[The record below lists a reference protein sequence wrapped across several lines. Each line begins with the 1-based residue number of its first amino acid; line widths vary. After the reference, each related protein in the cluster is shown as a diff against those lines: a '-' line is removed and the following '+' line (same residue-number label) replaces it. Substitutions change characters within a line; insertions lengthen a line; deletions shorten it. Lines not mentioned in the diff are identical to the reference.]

1 MAVDN
6 KNKPMD
12 LIELLAAMVVQQ
24 ASDLFISVDCEPLI
38 KVEGKMRP
46 VRDVKLDEQTNHELI
61 FSILEESE
69 IATFAVEKELNKSL
83 KIDSL
88 GRFRINVF
96 RQSGEPAMVVRYIK
110 KIIPSI
116 EELGL
121 PPALKDLIM
130 LERGLILLVG
140 STGTG
145 KSTTLASMIDYRN
158 THQAGHILTI
168 EDPIEFTH
176 KNKKSLVNQR
186 EVGVDTDSFE
196 IALKNAMRE
205 APDVILIGEVRDRAT
220 MKQALTYAETGHL
233 CLATLHAS
241 NANQALER
249 IFNFFPEEAKQQI
262 LQDLAL
268 NLRAVIAQRLCIGLE
283 SRRVAAVEMMQVT
296 PYVKELIEFGK
307 IEEIREAM
315 ERAEDKVNQTFDQCL
330 YKLIKAGKISL
341 DEGLNKADSKN
352 NLALKFR
359 LEKDGNND
367 PSVKKVDQNAAEF
380 TIDKNANFEHYN
392 TYSIKPLKAKS
403 HTEATTQ
410 KVNMAL
416 MMALD
421 NKGLRLVDHDGDLEV
436 QYALG
441 IKRSESLKLESI
453 SGKPERFNY
462 MNNDDKEYTTLM
474 INVVDMS
481 SKKAVFRLAAT
492 KKKSVY
498 LESQRQLNEGMSALL
513 QPLPIKH

>member
-1 MAVDN
+1 
-6 KNKPMD
+6 MD

-24 ASDLFISVDCEPLI
+24 ASDLFISYDSEPLI
-38 KVEGKMRP
+38 KVEGKIKP
-46 VRDVKLDEQTNHELI
+46 IRDTRLNQIANKELIYSILDESDI
-61 FSILEESE
+61 K
-69 IATFAVEKELNKSL
+69 TFEFEKELNKSL
-83 KIDSL
+83 KIESL

-121 PPALKDLIM
+121 PEGLKDLIQ

-158 THQAGHILTI
+158 THQTGHILTI

-176 KNKKSLVNQR
+176 RNKKSLVNQR

-205 APDVILIGEVRDRAT
+205 APDVILIGEIRDRQT

-249 IFNFFPEEAKQQI
+249 IFNFFPEEARRQI

-268 NLRAVIAQRLCIGLE
+268 NLQAIVAQRLCIGIQNK
-283 SRRVAAVEMMQVT
+283 RVAAVEMMQVT
-296 PYVKELIEFGK
+296 PYVKELIEYGK

-315 ERAEDKVNQTFDQCL
+315 ERSEDKVNQTFDQSL
-330 YKLIKAGKISL
+330 YKLIKEEKITL
-341 DEGLNKADSKN
+341 EEGLRKADSKN

-359 LEKDGNND
+359 LEKDD
-367 PSVKKVDQNAAEF
+367 AVEKPEKDEKVEISVNQ
-380 TIDKNANFEHYN
+380 NANFDKYN
-392 TYSIKPLKAKS
+392 SYTIKALKVRAKS
-403 HTEATTQ
+403 ETIKQ
-410 KVNMAL
+410 KINMAL
-416 MMALD
+416 MIALD
-421 NKGLRLVDHDGDLEV
+421 NKGLRLVEAGAHLEV

-441 IKRSESLKLESI
+441 IKVEESMSLEPIGNQKSQFRFMNAP
-453 SGKPERFNY
+453 GKEFIN
-462 MNNDDKEYTTLM
+462 LM
-474 INVVDMS
+474 INIVDVDTQQP
-481 SKKAVFRLAAT
+481 VFRITAS
-492 KKKSVY
+492 KRKSSY
-498 LESQRQLNEGMSALL
+498 EESQGQLNAGISALL
-513 QPLPIKH
+513 KNFPVNL

>member
-1 MAVDN
+1 
-6 KNKPMD
+6 MD

-24 ASDLFISVDCEPLI
+24 ASDLFISYDCEPLI
-38 KVEGKMRP
+38 KVEGKIRP
-46 VRDVKLDEQTNHELI
+46 VRDLRLNQQMNKELIYSILDESDI
-61 FSILEESE
+61 K
-69 IATFAVEKELNKSL
+69 TFEFEKELNKSL
-83 KIDSL
+83 KIESL

-121 PPALKDLIM
+121 PETLKELIK

-158 THQAGHILTI
+158 SNQTGHILTI

-176 KNKKSLVNQR
+176 RNKKSLVNQR

-205 APDVILIGEVRDRAT
+205 APDVILIGEIRDRAT

-268 NLRAVIAQRLCIGLE
+268 NLKAIVAQRLCIGIE
-283 SRRVAAVEMMQVT
+283 NKRVAAVEMMQVT
-296 PYVKELIEFGK
+296 PYIKELIEFGK

-315 ERAEDKVNQTFDQCL
+315 ERSDDKVNQTFDQAL
-330 YKLIKAGKISL
+330 YKLIKDEKITL
-341 DEGLNKADSKN
+341 EEGLRKADSKN

-359 LEKDGNND
+359 LEKEDGETKANTD
-367 PSVKKVDQNAAEF
+367 KDEKVEISINQNADF
-380 TIDKNANFEHYN
+380 DKYN
-392 TYSIKPLKAKS
+392 SYTIKPLKVRAKS
-403 HTEATTQ
+403 ETIKQ
-410 KVNMAL
+410 KINMAL
-416 MMALD
+416 MIALD
-421 NKGLRLVDHDGDLEV
+421 NKGLRLVEGGAHLEV

-441 IKRSESLKLESI
+441 IKVEESMSLEPIGDQKSQF
-453 SGKPERFNY
+453 RF
-462 MNNDDKEYTTLM
+462 MSPPGKEYITLM
-474 INVVDMS
+474 INVVDVDT
-481 SKKAVFRLAAT
+481 KQPVFRITAS
-492 KKKSVY
+492 KRKSTY
-498 LESQRQLNEGMSALL
+498 EESQGQLNAGISALL
-513 QPLPIKH
+513 KNFPVHG

>member
-1 MAVDN
+1 
-6 KNKPMD
+6 MD

-24 ASDLFISVDCEPLI
+24 ASDLFISVDCEPLV

-46 VRDVKLDEQTNHELI
+46 IRDIRLDEKMNHDLI
-61 FSILEESE
+61 FSILDEAE
-69 IATFAVEKELNKSL
+69 IAQFAIEKELNKSL
-83 KIDSL
+83 KIESL

-96 RQSGEPAMVVRYIK
+96 RQSGQPAMVIRYIK

-121 PPALKDLIM
+121 PEGLKDLIQ
-130 LERGLILLVG
+130 LERGLVLLVG

-158 THQAGHILTI
+158 ANKTGHILTI

-176 KNKKSLVNQR
+176 SNKKSLVNQR
-186 EVGVDTDSFE
+186 EVGLDTDSFE

-205 APDVILIGEVRDRAT
+205 APDVILIGEIRDRKT

-249 IFNFFPEEAKQQI
+249 IFNFFPEDAKQQI

-268 NLRAVIAQRLCIGLE
+268 NLRGIVAQRLCIGIDK
-283 SRRVAAVEMMQVT
+283 RRIAAIEMMQVT

-315 ERAEDKVNQTFDQCL
+315 ERAEDTVNQTFDQAL
-330 YKLIKAGKISL
+330 YKLIKEKKISL
-341 DEGLNKADSKN
+341 EEGLRKADSKN

-359 LEKDGNND
+359 LENE
-367 PSVKKVDQNAAEF
+367 PSEEKNIPKEVEFSLNKNVNFQNF
-380 TIDKNANFEHYN
+380 R
-392 TYSIKPLKAKS
+392 TYSIRALKVREKS
-403 HTEATTQ
+403 GTIKQ
-410 KVNMAL
+410 KISTAI

-421 NKGLRLVDHDGDLEV
+421 NKGLRMVDHGADLDV
-436 QYALG
+436 QFALG
-441 IKRSESLKLESI
+441 IKVEESLKLEPVAGQKSQ
-453 SGKPERFNY
+453 FNY
-462 MNNDDKEYTTLM
+462 IDANDKKFRILM
-474 INVVDMS
+474 INIVDIERKTAVYRITA
-481 SKKAVFRLAAT
+481 SKTRTA
-492 KKKSVY
+492 Y
-498 LESQRQLNEGMSALL
+498 EESQRELNVSISDLL
-513 QPLPIKH
+513 KKFPIKIT

>member
-1 MAVDN
+1 
-6 KNKPMD
+6 MD

-46 VRDVKLDEQTNHELI
+46 VRDVKLDERTNHELI
-61 FSILEESE
+61 FSILDESE
-69 IATFAVEKELNKSL
+69 IATFSLEKELNKSL
-83 KIDSL
+83 KIESL

-96 RQSGEPAMVVRYIK
+96 QQSGEPAMVVRYIK

-121 PPALKDLIM
+121 PSALKDLIM

-205 APDVILIGEVRDRAT
+205 APDVILIGEIRDRAT

-268 NLRAVIAQRLCIGLE
+268 NLRAVVAQRLCIGLE

-307 IEEIREAM
+307 LEEIREAM
-315 ERAEDKVNQTFDQCL
+315 ERAEDKVNQTFDQSL
-330 YKLIKAGKISL
+330 YKLIKAEKISL
-341 DEGLNKADSKN
+341 EEGLNKADSKN

-359 LEKDGNND
+359 LQKDGSLDTSSNKNRSD
-367 PSVKKVDQNAAEF
+367 AAEYSVDKAADF
-380 TIDKNANFEHYN
+380 THYQ
-392 TYSIKPLKAKS
+392 TYSIKPLKAKTYKQS
-403 HTEATTQ
+403 TTQ

-421 NKGLRLVDHDGDLEV
+421 SKGLRLVNQGGDLEV

-441 IKRSESLKLESI
+441 VKRIESLKLESI
-453 SGKPERFNY
+453 SGKSERYNY
-462 MNNDDKEYTTLM
+462 MNNDDKEFTTLM
-474 INVVDMS
+474 INIVDTS
-481 SKKAVFRLAAT
+481 SDKPVFRITAT

-498 LESQRQLNEGMSALL
+498 LESQRQLNEGLTSLL
-513 QPLPIKH
+513 QPLPINR

>member
-1 MAVDN
+1 
-6 KNKPMD
+6 MD

-24 ASDLFISVDCEPLI
+24 ASDLFISVDSEPLI
-38 KVEGKMRP
+38 KVEGKIRP
-46 VRDVKLDEQTNHELI
+46 VRNTRLDETTNHQLI
-61 FSILEESE
+61 YSILEESE
-69 IATFAVEKELNKSL
+69 IATFKAEKELNKSL

-96 RQSGEPAMVVRYIK
+96 QQSGEPAMVVRYIK
-110 KIIPSI
+110 KLIPTI
-116 EELGL
+116 DELGL
-121 PPALKDLIM
+121 PESLKGLIQ

-158 THQAGHILTI
+158 TNQAGHILTI

-205 APDVILIGEVRDRAT
+205 APDVILIGEIRERAT
-220 MKQALTYAETGHL
+220 MKQALVYAETGHL

-241 NANQALER
+241 NAHQALER
-249 IFNFFPEEAKQQI
+249 IFNFFPEESKKQI

-268 NLRAVIAQRLCIGLE
+268 NLRAIVAQRLCIANNE
-283 SRRVAAVEMMQVT
+283 RRVAAVEVMQVT

-307 IEEIREAM
+307 IEEIKEAM
-315 ERAEDKVNQTFDQCL
+315 ERAEDKVNQTFDQHL
-330 YKLIKAGKISL
+330 YKLIKEEKISL
-341 DEGLNKADSKN
+341 EEGLRKADSKN

-359 LEKDGNND
+359 LETEGQSDKDGGDDNFEL
-367 PSVKKVDQNAAEF
+367 SVSENV
-380 TIDKNANFEHYN
+380 NFEHYY
-392 TYSIKPLKAKS
+392 TYSIRALKVRAKS
-403 HTEATTQ
+403 ETIRR
-410 KVNMAL
+410 KIDMAL

-421 NKGLRLVDHDGDLEV
+421 SRGLRLVNTGADIEV

-441 IKRSESLKLESI
+441 LKVEESLKLEPVA
-453 SGKPERFNY
+453 GQKHRAKFLDPL
-462 MNNDDKEYTTLM
+462 DKEFIVLM
-474 INVVDMS
+474 INVIDS
-481 SKKAVFRLAAT
+481 ASLEPIFRINASKR
-492 KKKSVY
+492 KSCY
-498 LESQRQLNEGMSALL
+498 EGSQRQLNDTISSLL
-513 QPLPIKH
+513 EKFPINHQLKSNHS

>member
-1 MAVDN
+1 
-6 KNKPMD
+6 MD

-38 KVEGKMRP
+38 KVEGKIRP
-46 VRDVKLDEQTNHELI
+46 VRETRLDERTNRELI
-61 FSILEESE
+61 YSILDESDV
-69 IATFAVEKELNKSL
+69 ATFSKEKELNKSL
-83 KIDSL
+83 KIESL

-96 RQSGEPAMVVRYIK
+96 QQSGEPAMVVRYIK

-121 PPALKDLIM
+121 PEGLKDLIL

-158 THQAGHILTI
+158 TNQAGHILTI

-205 APDVILIGEVRDRAT
+205 APDVILIGEIRDRKT

-268 NLRAVIAQRLCIGLE
+268 NLKAVVAQRLCIGLE

-307 IEEIREAM
+307 IEEIRNAM

-330 YKLIKAGKISL
+330 YKLIKAGKITL
-341 DEGLNKADSKN
+341 EEGLRKADSKN
-352 NLALKFR
+352 NLSLKFR
-359 LEKDGNND
+359 LEADKNKGNKAVSQEASD
-367 PSVKKVDQNAAEF
+367 NAEVS
-380 TIDKNANFEHYN
+380 IDKNADFTHYQ
-392 TYSIKPLKAKS
+392 TYSIKPINAKGGN
-403 HTEATTQ
+403 EATTQ
-410 KVNMAL
+410 KLNMSL
-416 MMALD
+416 MIALD
-421 NKGLRLVDHDGDLEV
+421 NKGLKLVEHGADLEV

-441 IKRSESLKLESI
+441 IKREESLKLESVT
-453 SGKPERFNY
+453 GKPERFNY
-462 MNNDDKEYTTLM
+462 MRNDDKELTTLM
-474 INVVDMS
+474 INIVDLTT
-481 SKKAVFRLAAT
+481 KKAVFRISAT

-498 LESQRQLNEGMSALL
+498 SEGQRQLNEGMAALL
-513 QPLPIKH
+513 QALPIDR

>member
-1 MAVDN
+1 
-6 KNKPMD
+6 MD

-38 KVEGKMRP
+38 KVEGKIRP
-46 VRDVKLDEQTNHELI
+46 VRDQRLDEQTNHDLI
-61 FSILEESE
+61 YSILDESE
-69 IATFAVEKELNKSL
+69 IATFNQEKELNKSL
-83 KIDSL
+83 KIESL

-96 RQSGEPAMVVRYIK
+96 QQSGEPAMVVRYIK
-110 KIIPSI
+110 KIIPSL
-116 EELGL
+116 EDLGL
-121 PPALKDLIM
+121 PDGLKDLIM

-158 THQAGHILTI
+158 TNQAGHILTI

-176 KNKKSLVNQR
+176 RNKKSLVNQR
-186 EVGVDTDSFE
+186 EVGVDTESFE

-205 APDVILIGEVRDRAT
+205 APDVILIGEIRDRQT

-268 NLRAVIAQRLCIGLE
+268 NLRAVVAQRLCIGLK

-307 IEEIREAM
+307 IEEIRDAM

-330 YKLIKAGKISL
+330 YKLIKEEKITL
-341 DEGLNKADSKN
+341 EEGLRKADSKN

-359 LEKDGNND
+359 LESDNGNEKETSKKDNG
-367 PSVKKVDQNAAEF
+367 SKAEYS
-380 TIDKNANFEHYN
+380 IDKDADFEHYQ
-392 TYSIKPLKAKS
+392 TYSIKPLKS
-403 HTEATTQ
+403 NSNTDTTTQ

-416 MMALD
+416 MLALD
-421 NKGLRLVDHDGDLEV
+421 SKGLRLVERNADLEV
-436 QYALG
+436 QYSFG
-441 IKRSESLKLESI
+441 KKREESLKLESI

-462 MNNDDKEYTTLM
+462 MSSDDKEYTTLV
-474 INVVDMS
+474 ITILDV
-481 SKKAVFRLAAT
+481 SKEKAIFRISAT

-498 LESQRQLNEGMSALL
+498 SDSQRQLNEGMGSLL
-513 QPLPIKH
+513 KVFPING

>member
-1 MAVDN
+1 
-6 KNKPMD
+6 MD

-24 ASDLFISVDCEPLI
+24 ASDLFISSDCEPLI
-38 KVEGKMRP
+38 KVEGKIRP
-46 VRDVKLDEQTNHELI
+46 VRDVRLDEQTNHDLI
-61 FSILEESE
+61 YSILDESE
-69 IATFAVEKELNKSL
+69 MATFAAEKELNKSL
-83 KIDSL
+83 KIESL

-121 PPALKDLIM
+121 PEGLKELIM
-130 LERGLILLVG
+130 MERGLILLVG

-158 THQAGHILTI
+158 TNQAGHILTI

-205 APDVILIGEVRDRAT
+205 APDVILIGEIRDRQT

-268 NLRAVIAQRLCIGLE
+268 NLRAVIAQRLCIGLK

-330 YKLIKAGKISL
+330 YKLIKEGKISL
-341 DEGLNKADSKN
+341 DEGLRKADSKN

-359 LEKDGNND
+359 LEADKSKEGEG
-367 PSVKKVDQNAAEF
+367 SQTEVAQTAEY
-380 TIDKNANFEHYN
+380 TIDKEAAFEHYQ
-392 TYSIKPLKAKS
+392 TYTIKPLKAKS
-403 HTEATTQ
+403 NTEATTQ

-421 NKGLRLVDHDGDLEV
+421 NKGLRLVDHDADLEV

-441 IKRSESLKLESI
+441 IKREESLKLESV
-453 SGKPERFNY
+453 SGKPERFDY
-462 MNNDDKEYTTLM
+462 MSSDDKEYTTLM
-474 INVVDMS
+474 INIVDLTTE
-481 SKKAVFRLAAT
+481 KAIFRIAAT

-498 LESQRQLNEGMSALL
+498 LESQRQLNDGISALL
-513 QPLPIKH
+513 QSLPVK

>member
-1 MAVDN
+1 
-6 KNKPMD
+6 MD
-12 LIELLAAMVVQQ
+12 VIELLAAMVVQQ
-24 ASDLFISVDCEPLI
+24 ASDLFISVDCEPLV
-38 KVEGKMRP
+38 KVEGNIKPIRN
-46 VRDVKLDEQTNHELI
+46 VRLDERTNHELI
-61 FSILEESE
+61 YSILDESD
-69 IATFAVEKELNKSL
+69 IAKFESEKELNKSL
-83 KIDSL
+83 KIETL

-110 KIIPSI
+110 KVIPTI
-116 EELGL
+116 DELGL
-121 PPALKDLIM
+121 PEGLKDLIM

-145 KSTTLASMIDYRN
+145 KSTTLASMIDFRN
-158 THQAGHILTI
+158 SNRTGHILTI

-205 APDVILIGEVRDRAT
+205 APDVILIGEIRDRST

-262 LQDLAL
+262 LQDLSL
-268 NLRAVIAQRLCIGLE
+268 NLRAIVAQRLCIGID

-307 IEEIREAM
+307 IEEIKEAM

-330 YKLIKAGKISL
+330 YKLIKDEKITL
-341 DEGLNKADSKN
+341 DEGLRKADSKN
-352 NLALKFR
+352 NLSLKFR
-359 LEKDGNND
+359 LEKDEKNGNKEQATD
-367 PSVKKVDQNAAEF
+367 VDF
-380 TIDKNANFEHYN
+380 TVSKNAPFEHYQ
-392 TYSIKPLKAKS
+392 TYSIKALKVRSKS
-403 HTEATTQ
+403 ETIKQ
-410 KVNMAL
+410 KINMAI
-416 MMALD
+416 MIALD
-421 NKGLRLVDHDGDLEV
+421 NKGLRLVEGGADLEI

-441 IKRSESLKLESI
+441 IKVEESLSLEPIVGQKSNFQYLN
-453 SGKPERFNY
+453 SG
-462 MNNDDKEYTTLM
+462 DKEFTVLM
-474 INVVDMS
+474 INIVDVDS
-481 SKKAVFRLAAT
+481 HKPVYRITAS
-492 KKKSVY
+492 KKKSSY
-498 LESQRQLNEGMSALL
+498 EESQGQINAGISALL
-513 QPLPIKH
+513 KSFPVNR

>member
-1 MAVDN
+1 
-6 KNKPMD
+6 MD

-46 VRDVKLDEQTNHELI
+46 VRDVKLDEEANHTLI
-61 FSILEESE
+61 FSILNESE
-69 IATFAVEKELNKSL
+69 IAEFNRDKELNKSL
-83 KIDSL
+83 KIESL
-88 GRFRINVF
+88 GRFRINIF
-96 RQSGEPAMVVRYIK
+96 QQSGEPAMVVRYIK

-121 PPALKDLIM
+121 PEGLKDLIQ

-158 THQAGHILTI
+158 THRTGHILTI

-205 APDVILIGEVRDRAT
+205 APDVILIGEIRDRAT

-268 NLRAVIAQRLCIGLE
+268 NLRAVVAQRLCIGITN
-283 SRRVAAVEMMQVT
+283 RRVAAIEMMQVT
-296 PYVKELIEFGK
+296 PFVKELIEFGK
-307 IEEIREAM
+307 IEEIKEAM
-315 ERAEDKVNQTFDQCL
+315 ERSEDKVNQTFDQAL
-330 YKLIKAGKISL
+330 YKLIKEEKISL
-341 DEGLNKADSKN
+341 EEGLRKADSKN

-359 LEKDGNND
+359 LGEDGGASDLAQEASAPGSEFSINREAPFEKY
-367 PSVKKVDQNAAEF
+367 STYTLKLMKVDSKSE
-380 TIDKNANFEHYN
+380 IAN
-392 TYSIKPLKAKS
+392 
-403 HTEATTQ
+403 Q
-410 KVNMAL
+410 KLNMAL

-421 NKGLRLVDHDGDLEV
+421 NKGLRLVNGGGDIEV

-441 IKRSESLKLESI
+441 IKREESLKLESI
-453 SGKPERFNY
+453 SGKSDRYDY
-462 MNNDDKEYTTLM
+462 MNHEDKAYTTLM
-474 INVVDMS
+474 VNIVDTE
-481 SKKAVFRLAAT
+481 SKKAVFRVAAR
-492 KKKSVY
+492 KKKATY
-498 LESQRQLNEGMSALL
+498 QENQRELNAGVGVLL
-513 QPLPIKH
+513 KNFPVNRR

>member
-1 MAVDN
+1 
-6 KNKPMD
+6 MD

-24 ASDLFISVDCEPLI
+24 ASDLFISVDSEPLV
-38 KVEGKMRP
+38 KVEGKIKP
-46 VRDVKLDEQTNHELI
+46 VRDIRLTEEMNHELI
-61 FSILEESE
+61 YSILDESE
-69 IATFAVEKELNKSL
+69 MATFAAEKELNKSL
-83 KIDSL
+83 KIETL

-121 PPALKDLIM
+121 PEGLKDLIQ

-158 THQAGHILTI
+158 TNLAGHILTI

-205 APDVILIGEVRDRAT
+205 APDVILIGEIRDRET

-268 NLRAVIAQRLCIGLE
+268 NLRAIVAQRLCIGIE
-283 SRRVAAVEMMQVT
+283 NRRVAAVEMMQVT

-330 YKLIKAGKISL
+330 YKLIKAEKITL
-341 DEGLNKADSKN
+341 EEGLRKADSKN

-359 LEKDGNND
+359 LQKD
-367 PSVKKVDQNAAEF
+367 
-380 TIDKNANFEHYN
+380 DKNGRQEPSQQVEFSVNKNAPFQHYQ
-392 TYSIKPLKAKS
+392 TYTIKALKVRAKS
-403 HTEATTQ
+403 ETIKQ
-410 KVNMAL
+410 KINMAL
-416 MMALD
+416 MIALD
-421 NKGLRLVDHDGDLEV
+421 NKGLRLVEGGADLEV

-441 IKRSESLKLESI
+441 IKVEEGLSLEPIAGQKSHFSFRN
-453 SGKPERFNY
+453 SG
-462 MNNDDKEYTTLM
+462 DKEYVSLM
-474 INVVDMS
+474 INIVDIDTRQP
-481 SKKAVFRLAAT
+481 VFRIAANR
-492 KKKSVY
+492 KKSAY
-498 LESQRQLNEGMSALL
+498 EESQGQLNAGISSLL
-513 QPLPIKH
+513 KSFPVNH